1 MIKLM
6 VWGGTVREETHAWF
20 DESVKEKRRLT
31 KGMRTE
37 VMIAPKL
44 PARRKPRQ
52 AHASIW
58 GPVGERAEGVQQI
71 KDKGLTVLD

>member
-1 MIKLM
+1 M

-31 KGMRTE
+31 KAMTRTE

-44 PARRKPRQ
+44 PARRKPGK

-58 GPVGERAEGVQQI
+58 GPVGEKAC
-71 KDKGLTVLD
+71 